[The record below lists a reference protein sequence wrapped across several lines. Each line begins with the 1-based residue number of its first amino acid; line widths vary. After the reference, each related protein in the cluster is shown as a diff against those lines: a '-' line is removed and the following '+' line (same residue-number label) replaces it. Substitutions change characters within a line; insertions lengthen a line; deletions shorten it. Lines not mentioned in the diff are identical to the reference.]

1 MMAGT
6 IADAMIKPNAAGK
19 AKTVGMAINP
29 VTATIRL
36 AKTAKGNIRSVVQA
50 RTMTS
55 AKAGA
60 FLTNI
65 AAANTWLMIGAA
77 TA

>member
-1 MMAGT
+1 MART
-6 IADAMIKPNAAGK
+6 IADAMIKPSAAGK

-29 VTATIRL
+29 DAATIRL

-50 RTMTS
+50 QTMTS

-60 FLTNI
+60 FRTNI